1 MLYQAKTNWMPDD
14 PVTEHDFNRIEQGIK
29 NAYSEVTRIKN
40 RTMRTEVNLLGVA
53 IELETL
59 KGAVLNGLTKNIFIE
74 TFMGLED
81 VKLLNG
87 STKHDSV
94 NEKVYLA

>member
-14 PVTEHDFNRIEQGIK
+14 PVTEQDFNRIEQGIK
-29 NAYSEVTRIKN
+29 NAYSEVTRIN
-40 RTMRTEVNLLGVA
+40 DRTMRTEVNLLGAA

-59 KGAVLNGLTKNIFIE
+59 KGAILNGLTKNIFIE

-94 NEKVYLA
+94 NKKVYLA